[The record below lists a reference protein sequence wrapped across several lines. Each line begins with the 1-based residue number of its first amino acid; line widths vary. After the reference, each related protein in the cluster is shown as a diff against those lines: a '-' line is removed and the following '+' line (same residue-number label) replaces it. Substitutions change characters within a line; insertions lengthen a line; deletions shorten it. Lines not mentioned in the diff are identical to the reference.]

1 VAGGGVF
8 LPFLDFF
15 LVLKYG
21 DGHHLKRKLHPMV
34 LAAASCWV
42 PPVFPTSTQSARQA
56 KKYFPR
62 QGCLNWKGFV
72 NDFKSDEAHLTV
84 FVKRKVSLKMNV
96 LANHCK
102 YIIKSIF
109 PAAKK
114 TAVKNQFFSG
124 RTRKIFKSQCLA
136 RQFLWFF

>member
-1 VAGGGVF
+1 VIIITY
-8 LPFLDFF
+8 
-15 LVLKYG
+15 KESTT
-21 DGHHLKRKLHPMV
+21 PMV
-34 LAAASCWV
+34 VTTASCWV
-42 PPVFPTSTQSARQA
+42 EPSSQRRSPR
-56 KKYFPR
+56 KKYLPR
-62 QGCLNWKGFV
+62 NGGVKRKGFV
-72 NDFKSDEAHLTV
+72 NDFKSDEAHFTV